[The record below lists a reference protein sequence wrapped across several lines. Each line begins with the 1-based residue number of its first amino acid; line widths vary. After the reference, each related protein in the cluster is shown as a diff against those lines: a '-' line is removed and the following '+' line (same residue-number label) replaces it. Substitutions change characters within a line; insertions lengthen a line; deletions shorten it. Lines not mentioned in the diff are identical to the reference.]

1 MTNDVTLQRMQ
12 SLLQQWKPAA
22 DPRAI
27 FLDCY
32 YLMTCNMRAAV
43 RQGEFLDPL
52 WVDRLIDHFASYYF
66 VALEAYDRDPA
77 AAPRVWQQAH
87 RLASD
92 PRSTALQKLLI
103 GVNAHINYD
112 LVFSTADMLQPEWGA
127 LSQEQRA
134 VRYADYRRVNE
145 IIGRTVDAVQD
156 QVLEP
161 AMPVMDLIDRL
172 CGLLDE
178 KLISALLARWRENV
192 WRYTLRLLQAAQTER
207 QQLAQT
213 VEREAL
219 ATGKLICP
227 WRNIDEI

>member
-1 MTNDVTLQRMQ
+1 MTHDTTLQRMQ

-32 YLMTCNMRAAV
+32 YLMTCNMRAAA
-43 RQGEFLDPL
+43 RQGEFFDPL
-52 WVDRLIDHFASYYF
+52 WVDGLVDHFATYYF

-77 AAPRVWQQAH
+77 SAPRVWQQAH
-87 RLASD
+87 RLAGD

-112 LVFSTADMLQPEWGA
+112 LVFSTADMLQPEWRD
-127 LSQEQRA
+127 LPPERRA
-134 VRYADYRRVNE
+134 ARYADYRRVNE
-145 IIGRTVDAVQD
+145 IIARTVDAVQD

-172 CGLLDE
+172 CGPLDE

-192 WRYTLRLLQAAQTER
+192 WRYTLQLLETAQAER
-207 QQLAQT
+207 QRLAQT
-213 VEREAL
+213 VEQEAL

-227 WRNIDEI
+227 WRVTDEI